1 MNAEE
6 IASRAGDLPPFPMIA
21 MKALRLSENPDASAR
36 DLQAVI
42 AQDQAL
48 TARILKIVNSAM
60 FSFQREVSTL
70 THAVSILGLQ
80 TLRSILIAASV
91 EQLHQGNGA
100 RQAGLASQLFW
111 QHAWGTAV
119 LARAVARC
127 VHYHNP
133 EEAFTAGLLHD
144 IGKVVFLKNH
154 EPRYLEILNL
164 VHRGEKTFRQA
175 ESERFGFTHA
185 DVGALVASRWRFP
198 NHLAE
203 AIRHHHDHG
212 AAGKYCKL
220 AAVVELA
227 NLAMIFLEIGFEK
240 DPALKLE
247 QQPAARFLQLADPLL
262 SAMVRDHAER
272 LRAPQLGVRS

>member
-1 MNAEE
+1 MNPED
-6 IASRAGDLPPFPMIA
+6 IAARVGDLPPFPAIA
-21 MKALRLSENPDASAR
+21 MKALHLSENPDTSAR
-36 DLQAVI
+36 ELQAVI

-91 EQLHQGNGA
+91 EQLHHGNGA
-100 RQAGLASQLFW
+100 RPAGLAAQLFW
-111 QHAWGTAV
+111 QHSWGGAV
-119 LARAVARC
+119 LAKAIARC
-127 VHYHNP
+127 VNYHNA

-154 EPRYLEILNL
+154 ESRYLEILNL
-164 VHRGEKTFRQA
+164 VHRGEQTFRQA
-175 ESERFGFTHA
+175 ESERFGFSHA
-185 DVGALVASRWRFP
+185 EVGALVAARWKFP

-203 AIRHHHDHG
+203 AILYHHNHA

-227 NLAMIFLEIGFEK
+227 NLSLILLQVGFEK
-240 DPALKLE
+240 DPQLKLA
-247 QQPAARFLQLADPLL
+247 QQPAARFLNLADPLL
-262 SAMVRDHAER
+262 SALVRDHAEG
-272 LRAPQLGVRS
+272 LRTPQLGPQS